1 MMEKKVIVKK
11 IKQYIL
17 GVISNIM
24 FFLVLFGYFATLC
37 LISYVS
43 FFPILFIFNFYFWI
57 GHNLFLKYV
66 LRRKWSDCT
75 KDNFLSIKYI
85 FTPLLIMEMLAM
97 LCYYNETKNV
107 ISSMVEGNEVELLI
121 PFIISFFFVKPKISK
136 SIDE

>member
-24 FFLVLFGYFATLC
+24 FF
-37 LISYVS
+37 
-43 FFPILFIFNFYFWI
+43 FNFYFWI

-107 ISSMVEGNEVELLI
+107 IPSMVEGNEVELLI